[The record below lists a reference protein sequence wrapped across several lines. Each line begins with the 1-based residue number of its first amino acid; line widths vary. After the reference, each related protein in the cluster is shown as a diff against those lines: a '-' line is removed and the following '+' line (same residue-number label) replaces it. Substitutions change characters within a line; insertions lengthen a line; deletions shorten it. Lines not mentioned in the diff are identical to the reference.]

1 MMLKNSAR
9 PPGGQR
15 EKKEKFLSLTV
26 TRNVLLGLSACPLK
40 KKLAMRYIHVTT
52 CTCTFVLQ
60 CVGVSKA
67 PPRVYTV
74 ETTAGVVRSCHL
86 TANSGS

>member
-1 MMLKNSAR
+1 M
-9 PPGGQR
+9 
-15 EKKEKFLSLTV
+15 
-26 TRNVLLGLSACPLK
+26 
-40 KKLAMRYIHVTT
+40 YIYMYVHVHVYVCT
-52 CTCTFVLQ
+52 CTCTYMYTCTTV
-60 CVGVSKA
+60 CGVSKA

>member
-1 MMLKNSAR
+1 M
-9 PPGGQR
+9 
-15 EKKEKFLSLTV
+15 
-26 TRNVLLGLSACPLK
+26 
-40 KKLAMRYIHVTT
+40 YIHVCMSDMWKVSFGHIKYT

>member
-1 MMLKNSAR
+1 MLKNSAR

-52 CTCTFVLQ
+52 CTCT
-60 CVGVSKA
+60 CTCMC
-67 PPRVYTV
+67 TV
-74 ETTAGVVRSCHL
+74 T
-86 TANSGS
+86 N